1 MNPAARCAVLFL
13 IALAAAGC
21 RPENDVSEADAAEIA
36 ARQKRLTA
44 RMASAQGD
52 SAVPLARWIL
62 PEDLREISGIALL
75 PDGRLLAH
83 NDERS
88 RVYVID
94 PRVGKVMKTFAVGGA
109 AGIVADFEAITTSGS
124 DIYMLVSDGTIYR
137 FREGADGASVPF
149 TTIDTRLG
157 KECEF
162 EGIAVDDS
170 ASFILPCKTIDDK
183 NLRNQIMIYRWRAVG
198 GGEPIV
204 STITIPLADAVG
216 SNDWKKLSPSD
227 VAIDPSTGNYVMI
240 TGPEKAMIEVT
251 RNGDFVQSRPLPG
264 KPQQPEGI
272 AISRQGI
279 MILSDEAVTREA
291 DITLYR
297 WPLAGTPARDTAR
310 ATTTAGDYL

>member
-1 MNPAARCAVLFL
+1 MSLAGWCALLL
-13 IALAAAGC
+13 IAAAAGTGC
-21 RPENDVSEADAAEIA
+21 RSESDVSEAEATEIA
-36 ARQKRLTA
+36 ARQQRLTA

-62 PEDLREISGIALL
+62 PEDLREVSGVALL

-94 PRVGKVMKTFAVGGA
+94 PRVGKVIKTFGVGGA

-149 TTIDTRLG
+149 TRIDTRLG

-170 ASFILPCKTIDDK
+170 ASFILPCKTIGDK
-183 NLRNQIMIYRWRAVG
+183 SLRNQIMIYRWRAVA
-198 GGEPIV
+198 GGEPII

-216 SNDWKKLSPSD
+216 SNDWKKLSLSD
-227 VAIDPSTGNYVMI
+227 IAIDPATGNYVMI
-240 TGPEKAMIEVT
+240 TGPERAMIEVT
-251 RNGDFVQSRPLPG
+251 RNGDVVQSRPLPG

-272 AISRQGI
+272 AISRQGM

-291 DITLYR
+291 DITLYK
-297 WPLAGTPARDTAR
+297 WPLAGTPAPDTAR
-310 ATTTAGDYL
+310 ATTIAGDSV